1 MSKLKILVYQNYL
14 EAIRAS
20 RGCKMF
26 RRLYVLENGKKRDI
40 LKNGNLSCAYHV
52 SSILNF
58 FGLILSPHATVKSTV
73 KDMLEN
79 GWEKTKKLVPGN
91 VLVWEERKGVDEIL
105 HRHIGFYL
113 GDGKAIS
120 NSSKNGVPSIHHYTY
135 GKNKKGKPKRKIIQ
149 ILTHTIIRL
158 SDSRTDK

>member
-1 MSKLKILVYQNYL
+1 M
-14 EAIRAS
+14 
-20 RGCKMF
+20 
-26 RRLYVLENGKKRDI
+26 
-40 LKNGNLSCAYHV
+40 LKNNWK
-52 SSILNF
+52 
-58 FGLILSPHATVKSTV
+58 P
-73 KDMLEN
+73 
-79 GWEKTKKLVPGN
+79 TKKLVPGN